1 MDCAICGQPLD
12 RSEVSIGIR
21 WLLCRKDQLA
31 AEDVNGDLCAECGE
45 QIERK
50 CQSGTPADYE
60 LTKRP
65 RDSNDIAHG
74 ETTYSVRMAVVEGCR
89 PEG

>member
-1 MDCAICGQPLD
+1 MDCSICGQPLD
-12 RSEVSIGIR
+12 RSGLSTGVR
-21 WLLCRKDQLA
+21 WLLCRKNRFA
-31 AEDVNGDLCAECGE
+31 ADDMNGDLCAECGE

-65 RDSNDIAHG
+65 RDSNDVEHG
-74 ETTYSVRMAVVEGCR
+74 ETVYPVRMAVVEDCR
-89 PEG
+89 PET